1 MKARISSLKAVF
13 IQSAKSTQ
21 RDQKPREKKSHN
33 RNNDIEETEM
43 EVIEK
48 DFNITMI
55 FMLKKFKNSM
65 ENLVQT
71 NANAKDKMKIL

>member
-1 MKARISSLKAVF
+1 
-13 IQSAKSTQ
+13 
-21 RDQKPREKKSHN
+21 
-33 RNNDIEETEM
+33 
-43 EVIEK
+43 
-48 DFNITMI
+48 MI